1 MKAPFVLF
9 LALLLC
15 GCANVEYTAYSGQQ
29 QNWPVASG
37 SFVQRKFGLPVYMGP
52 PDRRYRVIGFIEVE
66 TPPAGVF
73 QHPEAIQPA
82 VQEAQKHGADAL
94 VVLSNTISNAGY
106 ATFNNQYVTAQSNWN
121 NATASGFGSSTTLP
135 MRRGYSRA
143 WAIQFL

>member
-1 MKAPFVLF
+1 
-9 LALLLC
+9 
-15 GCANVEYTAYSGQQ
+15 
-29 QNWPVASG
+29 
-37 SFVQRKFGLPVYMGP
+37 MGP

-121 NATASGFGSSTTLP
+121 TATASGFGSSTTLP